1 MIFSSKF
8 KLMKAQSLC
17 KIPLIVLLINLSSIF
32 ATPTTPHI
40 EKPTIGSPTV
50 SDEELITRLKS
61 ISGPVGLEYDESL
74 KEQFLRYVTPNTK
87 GNTERMLGLGKVF
100 FPIFEKHLRKNGLP
114 ASFKYLPMVESGFE
128 SRAYSYAGA
137 AGLWQIIPSTG
148 KILGLQMNELVDE
161 RLDIHKSTEAAIKL
175 LKTLYRQYGDW
186 GLALAAYN
194 CGQVRINAALS
205 HSSEKTFWAIRTQ
218 LPRETQKYVP
228 TFLAA
233 VYAAKF
239 YKSHNLHPA
248 PVKQE
253 YTRLDTIH
261 IQKYL
266 SFSSLSERT
275 GISVEAIKFLNPS
288 YLRMIIPANKNGNIV
303 TLPAE
308 AVSRL
313 KGTGAS
319 IVYSSDESLD
329 ELEDAVVSN
338 TSNLVNTSSKASY
351 VNNVKASNVNN
362 VKASTERVMPAES
375 VSFYHKVERGQTLAD
390 VAKAYAVTEETLV
403 EWNPGIKS
411 KIILP
416 VGAKIAFR
424 QAYSS
429 VTASSSV
436 EIPEV
441 DKTAKRET
449 DVLHS
454 AKSSKNSKG
463 NLTVLEK
470 IVAPRSA
477 SAEKL
482 VDKAK
487 RPANNSKVFH
497 IVKNGE
503 NLSTIAKK
511 YDGVSTKSL
520 VQLNGQEKIKRLQI
534 GDKIVIK

>member
-1 MIFSSKF
+1 
-8 KLMKAQSLC
+8 MKAHSLC
-17 KIPLIVLLINLSSIF
+17 KISLIILLINLSSIF
-32 ATPTTPHI
+32 ATPTTPNI

-61 ISGPVGLEYDESL
+61 ISGPVGFEYDESL
-74 KEQFLRYVTPNTK
+74 KDQFLRYVAPNTK

-313 KGTGAS
+313 KGTSAS

-329 ELEDAVVSN
+329 ELEDAVASN
-338 TSNLVNTSSKASY
+338 TSSFVNTSS
-351 VNNVKASNVNN
+351 SNVNN
-362 VKASTERVMPAES
+362 VKASTESIMPVES

-390 VAKAYAVTEETLV
+390 VAKAYGVTLETLV

-429 VTASSSV
+429 VTASSKV

-470 IVAPRSA
+470 IVAPKPA

-482 VDKAK
+482 VDNAK
-487 RPANNSKVFH
+487 RSANNSKVFH

>member
-1 MIFSSKF
+1 
-8 KLMKAQSLC
+8 MKAHSLC
-17 KIPLIVLLINLSSIF
+17 KISLIILLINLSSIF
-32 ATPTTPHI
+32 ATPTTSNI
-40 EKPTIGSPTV
+40 ANPTIGSPTV
-50 SDEELITRLKS
+50 SDEELIARLKS

-74 KEQFLRYVTPNTK
+74 KEQFLRYVAPNTK
-87 GNTERMLGLGKVF
+87 GNTERMLGMGKVF

-128 SRAYSYAGA
+128 AKSYSYAGA

-161 RLDIHKSTEAAIKL
+161 RLDVHKSTEAAIKL
-175 LKTLYRQYGDW
+175 LKTLYRQYDDW

-233 VYAAKF
+233 VYAANF

-261 IQKYL
+261 VKKYI
-266 SFSSLSERT
+266 SFSSISEKT
-275 GISVEAIKFLNPS
+275 GVSIDAIKFLNPS
-288 YLRMIIPANKNGNIV
+288 YLRMIVPANKNGNII

-308 AVSRL
+308 AISKF
-313 KGTGAS
+313 KGAGAS

-329 ELEDAVVSN
+329 DLEDAVASSTSTN
-338 TSNLVNTSSKASY
+338 TSNVTHASTRTHSSAA
-351 VNNVKASNVNN
+351 NVKAS
-362 VKASTERVMPAES
+362 AESIMPIES

-390 VAKAYAVTEETLV
+390 VAKVYGVTHETLS
-403 EWNPGIKS
+403 EWNPKVKT
-411 KIILP
+411 KIVLP
-416 VGAKIAFR
+416 VGSKIAFR
-424 QAYSS
+424 QAYSR
-429 VTASSSV
+429 VTASSIV
-436 EIPEV
+436 EIPEAA
-441 DKTAKRET
+441 KTNKKET
-449 DVLHS
+449 DLLSS
-454 AKSSKNSKG
+454 AKSPKNSKG

-470 IVAPRSA
+470 IVAPKPA
-477 SAEKL
+477 ITEKL
-482 VDKAK
+482 TANAK
-487 RPANNSKVFH
+487 RPANGAKVFH

-511 YDGVSTKSL
+511 YDGVTTKSL
-520 VQLNGQEKIKRLQI
+520 VGLNGQEKIKRLQI
-534 GDKIVIK
+534 GDKIIVK